1 MQDLRCNA
9 GDGKREAG
17 RCEPHTASA
26 RPSQTEDKQAES
38 HCAGYNNVSQVEE
51 NKMRGNN
58 SKSKGGGGKDQRLTA
73 HANLVLRTRQL
84 SRQRRAL
91 YSLEFTLTE
100 SQICRILK
108 KI

>member
-1 MQDLRCNA
+1 
-9 GDGKREAG
+9 
-17 RCEPHTASA
+17 
-26 RPSQTEDKQAES
+26 
-38 HCAGYNNVSQVEE
+38 
-51 NKMRGNN
+51 MRGNN